1 MLNLQG
7 DILIRKV
14 KFGNTAITY
23 SVIKSR
29 RRKTS
34 QITVDKDTVVIRTP
48 NTKTISEIK
57 KIVDSKKQWIFQKQL
72 EFQKQKSDIAKFYY
86 TDGTKLAYLGK
97 NLTLKILKGRK
108 TESVRL
114 KNNIII
120 ISLKSKRSS
129 KTQVKKI
136 YQKWLME
143 KSSKLFETRISKI
156 SKKLKL
162 KPKKIIIKNLK
173 DRWGSATS
181 DDTINLN
188 MNLIKSPMSVIDY
201 VILHELCHLKIKGH
215 SDKFWQMVKK
225 FMPNYDEQKRWLELN
240 NVIVS

>member
-1 MLNLQG
+1 M
-7 DILIRKV
+7 IRKV
-14 KFGNTAITY
+14 RFGNATIPY
-23 SVIKSR
+23 SIIKSN

-34 QITVDKDTVVIRTP
+34 QITVDKDSVVVRTP
-48 NTKTISEIK
+48 SSKTTSEIK
-57 KIVDSKKQWIFQKQL
+57 KIVDGKKKWIFRKQL
-72 EFQKQKSDIAKFYY
+72 EFQKQKSDIAKFSY
-86 TDGTKLAYLGK
+86 TDGTKFLYLGR
-97 NLTLKILKGRK
+97 NLTLKILKNKK
-108 TESVRL
+108 TESVSL
-114 KNNIII
+114 KKDTIIVSI
-120 ISLKSKRSS
+120 KSKRSS
-129 KTQVKKI
+129 KVLVKKL
-136 YQKWLME
+136 YQEWLME
-143 KSSKLFETRISKI
+143 KSSQIFTSRLNKI

-162 KPKKIIIKNLK
+162 KPRKIIIKNLK

-188 MNLIKSPMSVIDY
+188 MNLIKSPRSVIDY

>member
-1 MLNLQG
+1 M
-7 DILIRKV
+7 IRKV
-14 KFGNTAITY
+14 RFGNATIPY
-23 SVIKSR
+23 SIIKSN

-34 QITVDKDTVVIRTP
+34 QITVDKDSVVVRTP
-48 NTKTISEIK
+48 ISKTTSEIK
-57 KIVDSKKQWIFQKQL
+57 KIVDGKKKWIFRKQL
-72 EFQKQKSDIAKFYY
+72 EFQKQNSVILKPSYLA
-86 TDGTKLAYLGK
+86 GSKLPYLGRS
-97 NLTLKILKGRK
+97 LTLKILKNKK

-114 KNNIII
+114 KNNTIIV
-120 ISLKSKRSS
+120 SLKSKRSS

-162 KPKKIIIKNLK
+162 KPRKIIIKNLK

-181 DDTINLN
+181 DSTINLN
-188 MNLIKSPMSVIDY
+188 MNLIKAPSSVIDY

-215 SDKFWQMVKK
+215 SYKFWQMVKRY
-225 FMPNYDEQKRWLELN
+225 MPNYEDQKRWLELN
-240 NVIVS
+240 NVIIS

>member
-1 MLNLQG
+1 M
-7 DILIRKV
+7 IRKV
-14 KFGNTAITY
+14 RFGNATISY
-23 SVIKSR
+23 SIIKSN

-34 QITVDKDTVVIRTP
+34 QITVDKDSVVVRTP
-48 NTKTISEIK
+48 ISKTTSEIK
-57 KIVDSKKQWIFQKQL
+57 KMVDGKKKWIFRKQL
-72 EFQKQKSDIAKFYY
+72 EFQKQNSVILKPSYLA
-86 TDGTKLAYLGK
+86 GSKLPYLGRS
-97 NLTLKILKGRK
+97 LTLKILKNKK

-114 KNNIII
+114 KNNTIIV
-120 ISLKSKRSS
+120 SLKSKRSS

-162 KPKKIIIKNLK
+162 KPRKIIIKNLK

-181 DDTINLN
+181 DSTINLN
-188 MNLIKSPMSVIDY
+188 MNLIKAPSSVIDY

-215 SDKFWQMVKK
+215 SYKFWQMVKRY
-225 FMPNYDEQKRWLELN
+225 MPNYEDQKRWLELN
-240 NVIVS
+240 NVIIS

>member
-1 MLNLQG
+1 M
-7 DILIRKV
+7 IRKV
-14 KFGNTAITY
+14 RFGNVTIPY
-23 SVIKSR
+23 SIIKSN

-34 QITVDKDTVVIRTP
+34 QITVDKDSVVVRTP
-48 NTKTISEIK
+48 SSKTTSEIK
-57 KIVDSKKQWIFQKQL
+57 KIVDGKKKWIFRKRL
-72 EFQKQKSDIAKFYY
+72 EFQKQKSDIAKFSY
-86 TDGTKLAYLGK
+86 TDGTKFLYLGR
-97 NLTLKILKGRK
+97 NLTLKILKNKK
-108 TESVRL
+108 TESV
-114 KNNIII
+114 
-120 ISLKSKRSS
+120 SLKKDTIIVSIKSKMSS
-129 KTQVKKI
+129 KVLVKKL
-136 YQKWLME
+136 YQDWLME
-143 KSSKLFETRISKI
+143 KSSQIFTSRLNKI

-162 KPKKIIIKNLK
+162 KPRKIIIKNLK

-188 MNLIKSPMSVIDY
+188 MNLIKAPRSVIDY

>member
-1 MLNLQG
+1 M
-7 DILIRKV
+7 IRKV
-14 KFGNTAITY
+14 RFGNATIPY
-23 SVIKSR
+23 SIIKSN

-34 QITVDKDTVVIRTP
+34 QITVDKDSVVVRTP
-48 NTKTISEIK
+48 SSKTTSEIK
-57 KIVDSKKQWIFQKQL
+57 KIVDGKKKWIFRKQL
-72 EFQKQKSDIAKFYY
+72 EFQKQNSVILKPTYIVGS
-86 TDGTKLAYLGK
+86 KLPYLGR
-97 NLTLKILKGRK
+97 NLTLKILKNKK
-108 TESVRL
+108 TESV
-114 KNNIII
+114 
-120 ISLKSKRSS
+120 SLKKDTIIVSIKSKMLS
-129 KTQVKKI
+129 KVLVKKL
-136 YQKWLME
+136 YQEWLME
-143 KSSKLFETRISKI
+143 KSSQIFTSRLNKI

-162 KPKKIIIKNLK
+162 KPRKIIIKNLK

-188 MNLIKSPMSVIDY
+188 MNLIKSPRSVIDY

>member
-1 MLNLQG
+1 M
-7 DILIRKV
+7 IRKV
-14 KFGNTAITY
+14 RFGNATIPY
-23 SVIKSR
+23 SIIKSN

-34 QITVDKDTVVIRTP
+34 QITVDKDNVVVRTP
-48 NTKTISEIK
+48 SSKTTSEIK
-57 KIVDSKKQWIFQKQL
+57 KIVDGKKKWIFRKQL
-72 EFQKQKSDIAKFYY
+72 EFQKQKSDIAKFSY
-86 TDGTKLAYLGK
+86 TDGTKFLYLGR
-97 NLTLKILKGRK
+97 NLTLKILKNKK
-108 TESVRL
+108 TESV
-114 KNNIII
+114 
-120 ISLKSKRSS
+120 SLKKDTIIVSIKSKMSS
-129 KTQVKKI
+129 KVLVKKL
-136 YQKWLME
+136 YQEWLME
-143 KSSKLFETRISKI
+143 KSSQIFTSRLNKI

-162 KPKKIIIKNLK
+162 KPRKIIIKNLK

>member
-1 MLNLQG
+1 M
-7 DILIRKV
+7 IRKV
-14 KFGNTAITY
+14 RFGNATIPY
-23 SVIKSR
+23 SIIKSN

-34 QITVDKDTVVIRTP
+34 QITVDKDSVVVRTP
-48 NTKTISEIK
+48 ISKTTSEIK
-57 KIVDSKKQWIFQKQL
+57 KIVDGKKKWIFRKQL
-72 EFQKQKSDIAKFYY
+72 EFQKQNSVILKPSYLA
-86 TDGTKLAYLGK
+86 GSKLPYLGRS
-97 NLTLKILKGRK
+97 LTLKILKNRK
-108 TESVRL
+108 TESVRF

-120 ISLKSKRSS
+120 VSLKSKRSS

-162 KPKKIIIKNLK
+162 KPRKIIIKNLK

-181 DDTINLN
+181 DSTINLN
-188 MNLIKSPMSVIDY
+188 MNLIKAPSSVIDY